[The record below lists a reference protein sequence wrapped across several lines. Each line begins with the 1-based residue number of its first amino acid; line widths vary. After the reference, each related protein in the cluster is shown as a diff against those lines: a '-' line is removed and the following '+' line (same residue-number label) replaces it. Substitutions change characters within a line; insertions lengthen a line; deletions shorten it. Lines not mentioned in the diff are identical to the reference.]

1 MRHDQTLLPL
11 RASASPR
18 DPLFLSFSH
27 AETRRGIIPSSRRDG
42 TNQPRVSAKRAT
54 LGCCAPRP
62 VPCKGTTGTR
72 NGRRMC
78 GTPTGCLCLSA
89 HTRGGAPSSL
99 TPGCCVSPRWGE
111 PEVALRRTETRKH
124 EVRSGTASVK
134 PHQRRGKGF
143 KTSWQRLMVTVVA
156 LSMHCRCT
164 VDALALG

>member
-1 MRHDQTLLPL
+1 MWPYSAESPSCVLLLWPSQNQTGISRPRSFSPRQRPPAVNRIEMDARGMTTLSSL
-11 RASASPR
+11 SASPR

-27 AETRRGIIPSSRRDG
+27 AETRRGTIPSSRRDG

-111 PEVALRRTETRKH
+111 PE
-124 EVRSGTASVK
+124 
-134 PHQRRGKGF
+134 
-143 KTSWQRLMVTVVA
+143 
-156 LSMHCRCT
+156 
-164 VDALALG
+164 